1 MKIETVQQ
9 MQLRDVPR
17 GELVSRKLDAATT
30 YTRGEYDRTYKR
42 FLCDDWSD
50 ISRDIMLKGSTL
62 VWVGFDF

>member
-9 MQLRDVPR
+9 MLLRDVPR
-17 GELVSRKLDAATT
+17 GEFVRRKLDAATT

-42 FLCDDWSD
+42 FRCDDWSD